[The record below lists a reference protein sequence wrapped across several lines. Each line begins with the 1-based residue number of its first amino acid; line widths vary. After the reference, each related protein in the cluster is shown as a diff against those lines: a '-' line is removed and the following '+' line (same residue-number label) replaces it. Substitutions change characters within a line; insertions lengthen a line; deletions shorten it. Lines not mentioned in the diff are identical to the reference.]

1 MVSTLPVR
9 CPRCSSLRIEGLDTC
24 PRCQWRYVPET
35 VATPLGSEWVAPAS
49 AAPPGQ
55 QVGHAAAPVPVSLQS
70 MDRRTMARWSLAAL
84 QLRCLGT
91 LGGCAG
97 MLVGA
102 FVGLTVGGA
111 LTSNGF
117 VAILGLFVGA
127 IVGAGAGM
135 LVALRLMAR

>member
-1 MVSTLPVR
+1 
-9 CPRCSSLRIEGLDTC
+9 
-24 PRCQWRYVPET
+24 
-35 VATPLGSEWVAPAS
+35 
-49 AAPPGQ
+49 
-55 QVGHAAAPVPVSLQS
+55 
-70 MDRRTMARWSLAAL
+70 
-84 QLRCLGT
+84 
-91 LGGCAG
+91 